1 MAKKKKYHPG
11 GGVPPRKPILQD
23 GDRTAPLRRVRPP
36 RPADGGPDG
45 RTPPP
50 LRRVRPPRP
59 ADGGPDGRTPPPL
72 RRRGSL
78 NKNAQLLK
86 AKSLAMDNQ
95 IARQLGYSSK
105 AALNTALRNASPQE
119 GRSLSSRAIAAGNR
133 LQKQFNID
141 NKQLIADNRRADT
154 ARRKKELDRVKR
166 LYGDPRKQR
175 PIIRGRRTALSSTS
189 SNPLMPTAGTNARGR
204 NIRGTTPMPGPAPDA
219 ARMRRM
225 QKLMEEARKRF
236 NTGRRGALG
245 NTRVSSPV
253 DKNTNWPS
261 TKRATQFQTKNIKN
275 VFEDFMSRTGRGP
288 TGTGTPRPKNPQ
300 KLKEAK
306 TRTDGGMPRPTRRR
320 R

>member
-11 GGVPPRKPILQD
+11 GGVPPRKPIVQD
-23 GDRTAPLRRVRPP
+23 GDRTAPLK
-36 RPADGGPDG
+36 
-45 RTPPP
+45 
-50 LRRVRPPRP
+50 RVRPPRP

-72 RRRGSL
+72 RRRRSL

-119 GRSLSSRAIAAGNR
+119 QRSLSSRATTVGNR

-141 NKQLIADNRRADT
+141 NKQLIADNRRIDQ

-189 SNPLMPTAGTNARGR
+189 SNPLMPTAGMDARGR

-225 QKLMEEARKRF
+225 QKLMEEARKKF
-236 NTGRRGALG
+236 NRGRRGALG
-245 NTRVSSPV
+245 NARVASPV
-253 DKNTNWPS
+253 DKNTK
-261 TKRATQFQTKNIKN
+261 KRATQSQIKSIHD
-275 VFEDFMSRTGRGP
+275 VYADFMSKNRFKEAGRGP
-288 TGTGTPRPKNPQ
+288 TGTGTPTPKNPQ
-300 KLKEAK
+300 KLKTAK

>member
-11 GGVPPRKPILQD
+11 GGVPPRKPIVQD

-72 RRRGSL
+72 RKRVRRRGVGLSSDAEKRAL
-78 NKNAQLLK
+78 QRQLLQ
-86 AKSLAMDNQ
+86 SMRDN
-95 IARQLGYSSK
+95 
-105 AALNTALRNASPQE
+105 ALTTTE
-119 GRSLSSRAIAAGNR
+119 T
-133 LQKQFNID
+133 
-141 NKQLIADNRRADT
+141 RR
-154 ARRKKELDRVKR
+154 
-166 LYGDPRKQR
+166 
-175 PIIRGRRTALSSTS
+175 RGK
-189 SNPLMPTAGTNARGR
+189 NPSMPTAGMDARGR

-236 NTGRRGALG
+236 FAERRGALG

-253 DKNTNWPS
+253 DKNRKKN
-261 TKRATQFQTKNIKN
+261 AAQFQTKNIKN
-275 VFEDFMSRTGRGP
+275 VYEDFMSRTGRGP

-300 KLKEAK
+300 KLKKAEP
-306 TRTDGGMPRPTRRR
+306 RTGGGMPRPTRRR